1 MDWSL
6 LTSILASGSV
16 VYLIVER
23 LFDRAKDKA
32 DAAKANAEAVG
43 DAIPLYRE
51 IREIVK
57 AEVEPLKAEL
67 EYLKQHYCCYRE
79 ECEMR
84 LQFKPNPDREDGK
97 F

>member
-1 MDWSL
+1 MDWSI

-32 DAAKANAEAVG
+32 EATKVKTEAVG
-43 DAIPLYRE
+43 DAIPLYRD

-67 EYLKQHYCCYRE
+67 EYLKEHYCCYRE

-84 LQFKPNPDREDGK
+84 LQFKPHSEDGK